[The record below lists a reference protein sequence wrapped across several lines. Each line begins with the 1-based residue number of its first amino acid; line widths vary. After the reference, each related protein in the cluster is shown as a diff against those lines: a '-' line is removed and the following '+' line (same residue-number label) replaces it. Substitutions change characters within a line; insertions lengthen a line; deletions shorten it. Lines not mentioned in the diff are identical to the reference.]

1 MRTKP
6 AECLLRREMHR
17 TGLENYLFENGRVI
31 RELRVGARAWRSGI
45 ENQVI
50 DEADG
55 YSAWWQS
62 FLRGASIFPE
72 ARDPEPPPIRT
83 VDAFCGCGGL
93 TLGAAQAAIAVGR
106 RVEAVAAIDVDEGGL
121 KVHQANFRTKHV
133 LHTSASSLVDF
144 HVSGT
149 GTASKFPYE
158 PEIID
163 TALAAEIGKI
173 DLFLAGPPC
182 QGHSNLNNK
191 TRREDPRNLLYLTAV
206 ALAVGLKAKM
216 VVIEN
221 VPEVVNDRSDVVTA
235 AKALLKANGYAFMES
250 GVLAAHEMGWAQTR
264 KRYFLVAALQQP
276 SADHLTLKAVA
287 AGLKRE
293 AHSLGWA
300 IGDLMRDPSESLPK
314 GVMDTVPLLSDENRS
329 RIEWLFKN
337 DEYDLADKERPDC
350 HKDGHSYPS
359 VYGRMYWEKPAQTIT
374 TGFLTPGRG
383 RYIHTYRRRV
393 ITPHEAA
400 RIQAFPDS
408 FKFVVNGHDPARNA
422 ITKWIGD
429 AVPPVLGYAAVLPL
443 VTGL

>member
-1 MRTKP
+1 
-6 AECLLRREMHR
+6 MHR
-17 TGLENYLFENGRVI
+17 TGLENYHFENGRVI
-31 RELRVGARAWRSGI
+31 RELRLGARAWRSGI
-45 ENQVI
+45 ENQAV
-50 DEADG
+50 DETDG

-62 FLRGASIFPE
+62 FLRGASIYSE
-72 ARDPEPPPIRT
+72 AHDAEPPPIRI

-106 RVEAVAAIDVDEGGL
+106 RVEVVAAIDVDDGGL
-121 KVHQANFRTKHV
+121 QVHQANFMTKRA

-149 GTASKFPYE
+149 GTASKFAYE

-163 TALAAEIGKI
+163 AALAAEIGHV

-182 QGHSNLNNK
+182 QGHSNLNNR

-235 AKALLKANGYAFMES
+235 AKALLKANGYAFMDS

-264 KRYFLVAALQQP
+264 KRYFLIAALQQP
-276 SADHLTLKAVA
+276 EPDHLTLKGVA
-287 AGLKRE
+287 TGLKRE

-300 IGDLMRDPSESLPK
+300 IGDLMRSPNEPLPS

-443 VTGL
+443 LTGL